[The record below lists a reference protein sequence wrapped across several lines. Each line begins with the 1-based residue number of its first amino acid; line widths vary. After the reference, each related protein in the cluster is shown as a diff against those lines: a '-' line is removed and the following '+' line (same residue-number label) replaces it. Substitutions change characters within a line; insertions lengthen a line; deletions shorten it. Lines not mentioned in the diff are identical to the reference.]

1 MALTPGIAILLCAI
15 LLFGTLAVQK
25 ALIPQVHPAV
35 ISAGQIIVVIALLL
49 WAKHGQPE
57 PSAGSWG
64 LEDLL
69 RIMFN
74 TGLFIVWA
82 INLATGSSI
91 AKAKRGTR
99 P

>member
-1 MALTPGIAILLCAI
+1 
-15 LLFGTLAVQK
+15 
-25 ALIPQVHPAV
+25 
-35 ISAGQIIVVIALLL
+35 
-49 WAKHGQPE
+49 
-57 PSAGSWG
+57 